1 MMLFWLLGILAG
13 VLIGIADMF
22 LLIREKR
29 VGVCVHA
36 VLRDAIL
43 SNLLALSFMKY
54 VLHIANIFAPELH
67 GKLYPLK
74 YTAVVLAFG
83 CVLLLTRGFLTNIL
97 QTVPQPPKRKAG
109 SWILRIFSAL
119 FFALGVAAFTGTIWG
134 KSTFGNLAPDEM
146 LISLLSPTTGT
157 SDEVMV
163 TLLEGPILQTAVLTA
178 LFCAFAFSA
187 RKIVYQLKEKS
198 VTVFPGL
205 ARRILCFVLALA
217 VLAGGITFGV
227 KKFQL
232 QKLYSAYVDDSP
244 FVADHFADPNTTK
257 MKFPEQ
263 KRNLIHIYLESMEN
277 TYYSQD
283 LGGYMEKNLMP
294 DLAELS
300 KEGYSFSHLPEGFG
314 GPTVNTGGT
323 WSVAAMVNM
332 STGVPMKTPT
342 TPNAYGTAGNFLP
355 GATTLG
361 DILKEQGYAQ
371 TVMFGADATFGG
383 LNHYFHDHGDFRILD
398 WNGVKAE
405 GWLPADYSVWWGY
418 EDTKL
423 FEFAKKE
430 LTRLSETGKPFH
442 FVMETADTHFPDGYL
457 EPDAEKPFESQ
468 YANVIFHNQ
477 KQVVEF
483 VRWIQAQPF
492 YENTTIVLI
501 GDHLSMDQKF
511 FADVDP
517 SYQRTCFNLI
527 LNPAPSIRHIP
538 QKHMH
543 NRQWASFDMFPTIL
557 SSIGVEIK
565 GDRLGIGTDLFSDKQ
580 TLFEEYGVDFVNT
593 ELVKGSSFYNEN
605 ILTGDNSG
613 YTPQYGDQ
621 GKK

>member
-1 MMLFWLLGILAG
+1 
-13 VLIGIADMF
+13 
-22 LLIREKR
+22 
-29 VGVCVHA
+29 
-36 VLRDAIL
+36 
-43 SNLLALSFMKY
+43 
-54 VLHIANIFAPELH
+54 
-67 GKLYPLK
+67 
-74 YTAVVLAFG
+74 
-83 CVLLLTRGFLTNIL
+83 
-97 QTVPQPPKRKAG
+97 
-109 SWILRIFSAL
+109 
-119 FFALGVAAFTGTIWG
+119 
-134 KSTFGNLAPDEM
+134 
-146 LISLLSPTTGT
+146 
-157 SDEVMV
+157 
-163 TLLEGPILQTAVLTA
+163 
-178 LFCAFAFSA
+178 
-187 RKIVYQLKEKS
+187 
-198 VTVFPGL
+198 
-205 ARRILCFVLALA
+205 
-217 VLAGGITFGV
+217 
-227 KKFQL
+227 
-232 QKLYSAYVDDSP
+232 
-244 FVADHFADPNTTK
+244 
-257 MKFPEQ
+257 
-263 KRNLIHIYLESMEN
+263 MEN

-283 LGGYMEKNLMP
+283 LGGYMEQNLMP

-300 KEGYSFSHLPEGFG
+300 KEGFSFSHLPEGFG
-314 GPTVNTGGT
+314 GPTANTGGT
-323 WSVAAMVNM
+323 WSVASMVNM
-332 STGVPMKTPT
+332 STGLPMKAPVAA
-342 TPNAYGTAGNFLP
+342 NAYGAAGNFLP

-405 GWLPADYSVWWGY
+405 GWLPADYSVWWGF

-442 FVMETADTHFPDGYL
+442 FVMETADTHFADGYL
-457 EPDAEKPFESQ
+457 EPDAQTPFESQ

-511 FADVDP
+511 FADIDP

-527 LNPAPSIRHIP
+527 LNPAPTVRHMP
-538 QKHMH
+538 QKRMH

-565 GDRLGIGTDLFSDKQ
+565 GDHLGIGTDLFSGKQ
-580 TLFEEYGVDFVNT
+580 TLFEEYGVDFVNE
-593 ELVKGSSFYNEN
+593 ELVKGSRFYNEN
-605 ILTGDNSG
+605 ILNGDNSG
-613 YTPQYGDQ
+613 YTPQYSDK